1 MKDKSDSR
9 VLIVIPARYN
19 STRLPGKPLVDIY
32 GKSMVHRVYEKCCE
46 AIDDSQVVVAT
57 DDDRIKDYCKR
68 NKINVVM
75 TNPTCLTGTDRVAE
89 VAKQIEGEVFI
100 NIQGD
105 EPLIDPHGIDQL
117 ISMLITNQE
126 IQIANAYSC
135 VDDASDIV
143 NSNIVKVI
151 TSNMGNALAYSRSP
165 IPHPKNSK
173 PIYKRQIGLYAFR
186 RNAILKFSALPVGNL
201 ESSEGVEM
209 FRYLENGYTIKMI
222 EIDERGS
229 IPVDE
234 PGDILRVE
242 KLIALRGEGGN

>member
-1 MKDKSDSR
+1 MK
-9 VLIVIPARYN
+9 IIGIIPCRYR
-19 STRLPGKPLVDIY
+19 STRFPGKPLAMIS
-32 GKSMVHRVYEKCCE
+32 GKPMVWHVWSQTKKSKRLHR
-46 AIDDSQVVVAT
+46 IVVAT
-57 DDDRIKDYCKR
+57 DDDLIY
-68 NKINVVM
+68 NVCQEYGIEVIM
-75 TNPTCLTGTDRVAE
+75 TSSLHLTGTDRVAE
-89 VAKQIEGEVFI
+89 VAKQIEGEVFV

-117 ISMLITNQE
+117 ISMLIANRE
-126 IQIANAYSC
+126 IQIINAYSC
-135 VDDASDIV
+135 IDDASDIV

-151 TSNMGNALAYSRSP
+151 TSNMENALAYSRSP

>member
-1 MKDKSDSR
+1 MK
-9 VLIVIPARYN
+9 IIGIIPCRYQ
-19 STRLPGKPLVDIY
+19 STRFPGKPLAMIS
-32 GKSMVHRVYEKCCE
+32 GKPMVWHVWNQTKKSKHLSR
-46 AIDDSQVVVAT
+46 IVVAT
-57 DDDRIKDYCKR
+57 DDDRIY
-68 NKINVVM
+68 NVCQEYGIDVIM
-75 TNPTCLTGTDRVAE
+75 TSNLHLTGTDRVAE
-89 VAKQIEGEVFI
+89 VAKQIEGDVFV

-117 ISMLITNQE
+117 ISMLIANLE

-186 RNAILKFSALPVGNL
+186 RNAILKFSDLPVGNL